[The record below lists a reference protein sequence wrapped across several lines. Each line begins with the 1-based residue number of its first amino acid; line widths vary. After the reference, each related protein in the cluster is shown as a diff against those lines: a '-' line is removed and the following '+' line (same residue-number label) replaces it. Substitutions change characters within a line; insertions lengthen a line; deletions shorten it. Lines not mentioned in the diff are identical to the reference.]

1 MGLFFPLSQKNPRF
15 SLSRSRTGLQIRDA
29 ARLTPAGILGNGW
42 IMLSETYSFFQTDD
56 MKLEHLA
63 ITTGTMRRGMSLR
76 DFFEECVRCNV
87 PGLPY
92 IDDKGGVVGRI
103 SIRDVYKHLAIP
115 DHLIKVAH
123 VLGDRT
129 DKIDLPE
136 MRVMEAMT
144 WPVETYLLEN
154 IPSVSPRSS
163 IVKALAIMEMFNT
176 SYVFLIE
183 DEEYQGVVTRMVIA
197 KRMLLCVKEAE
208 RETS

>member
-1 MGLFFPLSQKNPRF
+1 ML
-15 SLSRSRTGLQIRDA
+15 
-29 ARLTPAGILGNGW
+29 ARLRRLIQIN
-42 IMLSETYSFFQTDD
+42 D

-63 ITTGTMRRGMSLR
+63 ITTNAMHKGMSLR

-92 IDDKGGVVGRI
+92 VDGGGKVVGRI

-136 MRVMEAMT
+136 MQVIEAMT
-144 WPVETYLLEN
+144 LPVESYLLEN

-163 IVKALAIMEMFNT
+163 VVKALAIMEMFNT
-176 SYVFLIE
+176 SYIFLIE
-183 DEEYQGVVTRMVIA
+183 NEEYQGVVTRMVIA
-197 KRMLLCVKEAE
+197 RRMLSCVQKAE
-208 RETS
+208 QETAGGLHKKAQASGSSTVTDSDTSCFRQNK

>member
-1 MGLFFPLSQKNPRF
+1 MLAQLRR
-15 SLSRSRTGLQIRDA
+15 LIQI
-29 ARLTPAGILGNGW
+29 N
-42 IMLSETYSFFQTDD
+42 D

-63 ITTGTMRRGMSLR
+63 ITTNAMHKGMSLR

-92 IDDKGGVVGRI
+92 VDADGKVVGRI

-136 MRVMEAMT
+136 MQVIEAMT
-144 WPVETYLLEN
+144 LPVESYLLEN

-163 IVKALAIMEMFNT
+163 VVKALAIMEMFNT
-176 SYVFLIE
+176 SYIFLIE
-183 DEEYQGVVTRMVIA
+183 NEEYQGVVTRMVIA
-197 KRMLLCVKEAE
+197 RRMLSCVQKAE
-208 RETS
+208 QETAGGLHKTAQASGSSKATDTDRSCFHRDE